1 MAATSSHH
9 DAAARLRLRA
19 VALRTLARRLSRLE
33 LLHLHRHAGTDVWMG
48 PSQQRL
54 ALDLQAR
61 RRALTG
67 AIEALQT
74 QARRFDRE
82 ADALALLPEPGG
94 VR

>member
-9 DAAARLRLRA
+9 DAAERLRLRA
-19 VALRTLARRLSRLE
+19 IALRTLARRLSNLE
-33 LLHLHRHAGTDVWMG
+33 VLHLQRHAGTDVWMG

-54 ALDLQAR
+54 ATDLQTR

-67 AIEALQT
+67 AIEALQV

-82 ADALALLPEPGG
+82 ADALALLPEPSG

>member
-9 DAAARLRLRA
+9 DAAERLRLRA
-19 VALRTLARRLSRLE
+19 IALRTLARRLSDLE
-33 LLHLHRHAGTDVWMG
+33 VLHLHRRAGVDVWVG

-54 ALDLQAR
+54 ALDLQTR

-67 AIEALQT
+67 AIEHLQA

-82 ADALALLPEPGG
+82 ADALVLLPDRGG

>member
-9 DAAARLRLRA
+9 DAAERLRLRA
-19 VALRTLARRLSRLE
+19 IALRTLARRLSNLE
-33 LLHLHRHAGTDVWMG
+33 VLHLQRHAGTHVWMG
-48 PSQQRL
+48 ASQQRL
-54 ALDLQAR
+54 ATDLQTR

-67 AIEALQT
+67 AIEALQV

-82 ADALALLPEPGG
+82 ADALALLPEPSG